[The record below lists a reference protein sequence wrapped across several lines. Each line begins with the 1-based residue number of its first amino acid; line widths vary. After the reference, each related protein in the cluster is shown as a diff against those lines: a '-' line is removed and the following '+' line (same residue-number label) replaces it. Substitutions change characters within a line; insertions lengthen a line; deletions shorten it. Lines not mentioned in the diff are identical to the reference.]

1 MSNFSA
7 LHVALT
13 GLRAAQLRMDTASH
27 NVSNANTPGYT
38 RQRVDLAPRYPRTY
52 QDMKVGTGVD
62 VTDIGRIRDLFLDA
76 RYRSSVAA
84 SGTLDVRAEFLA
96 RAEGITGEPENGI
109 TAEMRALWDAFEDL
123 SLDPSDHAARI
134 AVYEQLD
141 AVAVRIND
149 VAGGFDALRAEASA
163 NMEAA
168 IGELNQGL
176 QEVADL
182 NVAILEALTSG
193 GTPNDLMDQRDRLV
207 DRLSQLAGVSVRDEG
222 NGSIAVSLGGISLVQ
237 GPAAKA
243 LTWDATTNQVLHPSG
258 LAVVPGGEAGGY
270 LQIITSDLPGL
281 SADLDAFATALAD
294 ALNTIHQSGFT
305 SSGPGGPLLSFNV
318 MDPAASLTVAISGPN
333 DIATAASAGPPFPV
347 FDATIVEQLAGLRT
361 APVAA
366 GGTMSLEAAMRGIIT
381 AFGQETA
388 SARTGAETQRR
399 LLEAAEQ
406 ARDGMHGVSVDEEMV
421 NLMEA
426 QRMYEASARVITAV
440 DQALDTLINRM
451 GIVGR

>member
-38 RQRVDLAPRYPRTY
+38 RQRVELAPRLPRTLPEG
-52 QDMKVGTGVD
+52 KVGTGVEI
-62 VTDIGRIRDLFLDA
+62 TDIARIRDLFLDA
-76 RYRSSVAA
+76 RYRSSASA
-84 SGTLDVRAEFLA
+84 SGALDVRAEFLA
-96 RAEGITGEPENGI
+96 RAEGITGEPENGV
-109 TAEMRALWDAFEDL
+109 TAELRALWDAFEDL
-123 SLDPSDHAARI
+123 ALDPSDHAARI

-149 VAGGFDALRAEASA
+149 VAGGIEALRSEASA

-176 QEVADL
+176 QEIADL
-182 NVAILEALTSG
+182 NVAILEAWTSG
-193 GTPNDLMDQRDRLV
+193 GTPSDLLDQRDRLV
-207 DRLSQLAGVSVRDEG
+207 DRLSELAGVAVREEG
-222 NGSIAVSLGGISLVQ
+222 NGSIAVSIGGISLVQ
-237 GPAAKA
+237 GPHAKA
-243 LTWDATTNQVLHPSG
+243 LAWDATTNQVLHPSG

-270 LQIITSDLPGL
+270 LQVITADLPAL

-294 ALNTIHQSGFT
+294 ALNTIHESGYT
-305 SSGPGGPLLSFNV
+305 SSGPGGPLFTFNV
-318 MDPAASLTVAISGPN
+318 ADPAASLKVAISGPN
-333 DIATAASAGPPFPV
+333 GIATAASSGPPFAV
-347 FDATIVEQLAGLRT
+347 YDATIVEQLAALRT
-361 APVAA
+361 APAAA

-381 AFGQETA
+381 ALGQETA
-388 SARTGAETQRR
+388 SARTGAETQQR
-399 LLEAAEQ
+399 LLEAAGQ